1 MKKINEEYLHKIFSS
16 TDEHKHHEMI
26 ELICEMMDELDEEDL
41 EEVERRIY
49 ELAEGTYLNK
59 EKAEVIIRRMRPDGM
74 KWSLQDTENVRNASG
89 YTDIRPVDFWVTMN
103 MAYNDYKDIFGDKV
117 DLYAKF
123 SKDFILDDDAVDGK
137 VYYYFTMVP
146 KKY

>member
-1 MKKINEEYLHKIFSS
+1 
-16 TDEHKHHEMI
+16 
-26 ELICEMMDELDEEDL
+26 
-41 EEVERRIY
+41 
-49 ELAEGTYLNK
+49 
-59 EKAEVIIRRMRPDGM
+59 
-74 KWSLQDTENVRNASG
+74 
-89 YTDIRPVDFWVTMN
+89 MN